1 MFHLGES
8 KRGSD
13 IGVMMNLTG
22 FNDDDDDDDN
32 IVGSVTTILGG
43 NFEAIY
49 NCGFVI
55 GQFPPTMLINMN
67 MQQAKHGVMQHQPQM
82 MYHM

>member
-1 MFHLGES
+1 MFEDKIIHYKPTNFS
-8 KRGSD
+8 
-13 IGVMMNLTG
+13 N
-22 FNDDDDDDDN
+22 NNNN
-32 IVGSVTTILGG
+32 IVGSVATILGG

-49 NCGFVI
+49 NGGFVI
-55 GQFPPTMLINMN
+55 GQFPPTMLMNMN